1 MANWYRR
8 VREWIDTRVGLT
20 GTILKPGPQYSL
32 NVFYWLGALMV
43 VAFVFQ
49 GLTGLLMLLYYTP
62 TVSQA
67 YSSTSFIISSVPMGR
82 LLETVH
88 LYSAYA
94 MVVMAFMHMM
104 RGYFVGVQKKPREFM
119 WVVGMLMGLAVLAF
133 GLTGYLLPWTVV
145 SKSATDVT
153 VSMLS
158 LLPAE
163 IGPTVKFLIAG
174 TGSDAAELA
183 RFFDLHIVVLPAV
196 FIGLL
201 AIKLYM
207 FEVHGAAEPATGPPQ
222 KERLLPW
229 FPDIFIYFSVMGA
242 VFIAII
248 LGVSAVFPLS
258 LPPAYTPAAA
268 ASYVSQPEWYFLWIY
283 QILKFSVFGGGA
295 VVDALAVVTIGGIVM
310 ILLPFLDRKNE
321 RDPAKRPVY
330 TTLGIILV
338 AELIVLAVW
347 GYLTPG
353 QLISDSGALSVVG
366 GTAIAV
372 AFMSWLT
379 YRVGG
384 RRALAPIIV
393 TRSLPK
399 TSALG
404 SFMGTPL
411 RYPRLSFFFTLLL
424 VISSVSLAFTVQ
436 LLTSQLPNPL
446 LLIISSLA
454 TIFTLFL
461 MGSLVKRLAQAQHAP
476 RILQ

>member
-1 MANWYRR
+1 VVDWYRR
-8 VREWIDTRVGLT
+8 VRGWIDSRVGLT
-20 GTILKPGPQYSL
+20 GTILRPGPQYSL

-43 VAFVFQ
+43 VAFILQ

-62 TVSQA
+62 TVEQA
-67 YSSTSFIISSVPMGR
+67 FSSTSFIINSVPMGR

-88 LYSAYA
+88 LYSAYS
-94 MVVMAFMHMM
+94 MVVLAFMHMM

-119 WVVGMLMGLAVLAF
+119 WVVGMLMGLVVLGF

-163 IGPTVKFLIAG
+163 IGSTVKFLIAG

-196 FIGLL
+196 FIALL
-201 AIKLYM
+201 AVKLYM
-207 FEVHGAAEPATGPPQ
+207 FEVHGAAEPATGPP
-222 KERLLPW
+222 KKGRLLPW
-229 FPDIFIYFSVMGA
+229 FPDIFIYFSIMGA

-248 LGVSAVFPLS
+248 LGVSALFPLS
-258 LPPAYTPAAA
+258 LPPAYTPSAA

-283 QILKFSVFGGGA
+283 QILKFSVFEGGA
-295 VVDALAVVTIGGIVM
+295 VVAALTVVTAGGIVM

-321 RDPAKRPVY
+321 RNPAQRPIY

-353 QLISDSGALSVVG
+353 QVISDLNAITILG
-366 GTAIAV
+366 GTAIAI

-379 YRVGG
+379 YKVKD
-384 RRALAPIIV
+384 RRFLEPKIAAR
-393 TRSLPK
+393 TLPG
-399 TSALG
+399 TSALV
-404 SFMGTPL
+404 SFMETPF
-411 RYPRLSFFFTLLL
+411 RFPRLSFFFTLLL
-424 VISSVSLAFTVQ
+424 VVSSASLASTTE
-436 LLTSQLPNPL
+436 LLTSQQPNPPL
-446 LLIISSLA
+446 LVLSSLA
-454 TIFTLFL
+454 TIVTMFL
-461 MGSLVKRLAQAQHAP
+461 MGSLVKRLAQAQQVP
-476 RILQ
+476 RTIQ